1 MVKEALIMLLETPY
15 FMTNEEWYYYSTD
28 DYKYHLTEKAPAEA
42 VESYNKFY
50 QITRDDEGNEII
62 WG

>member
-1 MVKEALIMLLETPY
+1 MLLETPY